1 MPTQVTT
8 NTEQVFTSHDLRLP
22 LVKRVGLVRSQ
33 SASRITWHAHEHF
46 ELLFLLDGA
55 TSYEFQDGR
64 AIDLP
69 GGHFLVVR
77 PGVRHR
83 GMQNVRQ
90 PVRLCGVGFDP
101 RTSRVTRHTP
111 FTVADLRRLHRHCA
125 TADLRAY
132 RMNQE
137 LRRLVR
143 TLIQRLSSPQ
153 EAADDLFAASLRLT
167 VCATLLEVARQLQ
180 SPRALD
186 ANHAVAAALQVMEAR
201 FAEPL
206 SMAHIAS
213 AAHCSRA
220 RLFHLFKETT
230 GMTPNDYLQRLRV
243 ERAKSHLLNSDQPI
257 TEVALACGFSSSQY
271 FSSVFRKY
279 TSSTASEFRLLQV
292 PTPKSASRKQ
302 RSP

>member
-1 MPTQVTT
+1 MPTQAAT
-8 NTEQVFTSHDLRLP
+8 NSEQVFTSHDLRLP

-33 SASRITWHAHEHF
+33 SASRISWHAHEHF
-46 ELLFLLDGA
+46 ELLFLLEGA
-55 TSYEFQDGR
+55 TSYEFEDGR
-64 AIDLP
+64 TLDLP

-83 GMQNVRQ
+83 GMQNIRQ

-101 RTSRVTRHTP
+101 RTSRVARHTP
-111 FTVADLRRLHRHCA
+111 FTVLDVRRLHRHCA
-125 TADLRAY
+125 TAELRAY

-143 TLIQRLSSPQ
+143 TLIQRLSAPQ
-153 EAADDLFAASLRLT
+153 EAADDLFAPALRLM

-186 ANHAVAAALQVMEAR
+186 ANQAVAGALEAMESR
-201 FAEPL
+201 FGEPL
-206 SMAHIAS
+206 SMAQIAS
-213 AAHCSRA
+213 AARCSRA

-243 ERAKSHLLNSDQPI
+243 ERAKTLLLNSDRPI

-279 TSSTASEFRLLQV
+279 TSSTASEFRLLQ
-292 PTPKSASRKQ
+292 TTTKK
-302 RSP
+302 